1 MKSLKLLLLP
11 GILLFF
17 TFQTVSARARIP
29 LGDREVLNKVADLP
43 DTGAHK
49 TEAGNY
55 IDLATYHQEFN
66 IAYILPLYIEKEP
79 RLVSYCEKEGTYYEL
94 TDEQL
99 ATILAGN
106 QLDGKKLNRLGFYT
120 RYGGKIL
127 GLVLLA
133 LIIRGF
139 APGKKK
145 NTQPI
150 EV

>member
-1 MKSLKLLLLP
+1 M
-11 GILLFF
+11 G
-17 TFQTVSARARIP
+17 
-29 LGDREVLNKVADLP
+29 
-43 DTGAHK
+43 
-49 TEAGNY
+49 
-55 IDLATYHQEFN
+55 
-66 IAYILPLYIEKEP
+66 
-79 RLVSYCEKEGTYYEL
+79 YCEKEGTYYEL

-106 QLDGKKLNRLGFYT
+106 QLDSKKLNQLGFYT